1 LFAAGALGERSK
13 AEMSSSEWEEF
24 FKMAGQY
31 YVVGR
36 FAAFA
41 GLIPITGNLL
51 HHAVEM
57 FLKGGL
63 SKNGVSLVDLKKM
76 GHNLPNIWTKFKTT
90 FDDPALDQ
98 FDDAICSL
106 HRFEDIRYPDLIVA
120 KGLLATINVTSQP
133 PPLNSPPPEPKY
145 ELCLQDIDALVGQ
158 LFVTASAS
166 PSAFLSWRFHKPEAK
181 KYLSEQNVVSSLIK

>member
-1 LFAAGALGERSK
+1 
-13 AEMSSSEWEEF
+13 MSSSEWEEF

-76 GHNLPNIWTKFKTT
+76 GHNLPTGSEADIARYS
-90 FDDPALDQ
+90 AL
-98 FDDAICSL
+98 S
-106 HRFEDIRYPDLIVA
+106 
-120 KGLLATINVTSQP
+120 
-133 PPLNSPPPEPKY
+133 
-145 ELCLQDIDALVGQ
+145 
-158 LFVTASAS
+158 
-166 PSAFLSWRFHKPEAK
+166 
-181 KYLSEQNVVSSLIK
+181 

>member
-1 LFAAGALGERSK
+1 VRGVK
-13 AEMSSSEWEEF
+13 QKMSSREWEEF
-24 FKMAGQY
+24 FTTAGQY

-41 GLIPITGNLL
+41 GFIPITGNLL

-63 SKNGVSLVDLKKM
+63 SKNGLSLVDLKKM
-76 GHNLPNIWTKFKTT
+76 SHNLPNIWTKFKTT
-90 FDDPALDQ
+90 FNDPALDQ

-120 KGLLATINVTSQP
+120 KGMIATINITRQP
-133 PPLNSPPPEPKY
+133 PLLNSSRPEPKY
-145 ELCLQDIDALVGQ
+145 ELCVQDIDALVGQ
-158 LFVTASAS
+158 LFATASAN
-166 PSAFLSWRFHKPEAK
+166 PAAFLSMRFYKPEAE
-181 KYLSEQNVVSSLIK
+181 KYLSEQNAVSGLTI

>member
-1 LFAAGALGERSK
+1 
-13 AEMSSSEWEEF
+13 MSSSEWEEF

-63 SKNGVSLVDLKKM
+63 SKNGVRLVDLKKM
-76 GHNLPNIWTKFKTT
+76 GHNLPNIWTSSKQ
-90 FDDPALDQ
+90 PLM
-98 FDDAICSL
+98 
-106 HRFEDIRYPDLIVA
+106 IRLSTNSTMRSARCIVSR
-120 KGLLATINVTSQP
+120 TSGT
-133 PPLNSPPPEPKY
+133 L
-145 ELCLQDIDALVGQ
+145 
-158 LFVTASAS
+158 T
-166 PSAFLSWRFHKPEAK
+166 
-181 KYLSEQNVVSSLIK
+181 

>member
-1 LFAAGALGERSK
+1 
-13 AEMSSSEWEEF
+13 MSSSEWEEF
-24 FKMAGQY
+24 FATAGQY

-63 SKNGVSLVDLKKM
+63 SKNGLSLVDLKKM
-76 GHNLPNIWTKFKTT
+76 GHNLPNIWMKFKTT
-90 FDDPALDQ
+90 FNDPALDQ
-98 FDDAICSL
+98 FDDAIRSL

-120 KGLLATINVTSQP
+120 KGMRATINITSQP
-133 PPLNSPPPEPKY
+133 PLPNASPPEPKY

-158 LFVTASAS
+158 LFGTTSAN
-166 PSAFLSWRFHKPEAK
+166 PAAFLSWRFIKPEAK